1 MIVKKITNKI
11 IDKFIVEIKQ
21 PENMNKLKE
30 QILNPLIKYT
40 YQQLYPYFLILS
52 ILFILTF
59 ILALLIFM
67 ILLKQIIRKI

>member
-11 IDKFIVEIKQ
+11 IDKFIIEIKQ

-30 QILNPLIKYT
+30 HILNPLIKYT
-40 YQQLYPYFLILS
+40 YQQLYPYFLISS

-59 ILALLIFM
+59 VLALLIFM

>member
-30 QILNPLIKYT
+30 HILNPLIKYT
-40 YQQLYPYFLILS
+40 YQQLYPYFLISS

>member
-40 YQQLYPYFLILS
+40 YQQLYPYFLISS